1 MTSEARD
8 IVERLRERKAFG
20 LNGATWVM
28 LTVPDP
34 DCQEAAEEIRRLRE
48 ALEGAIGSIEFWG
61 GYASDYFKDKH
72 DFQADLDKARQALSP
87 TGD

>member
-8 IVERLRERKAFG
+8 IVERLLHE
-20 LNGATWVM
+20 ATM
-28 LTVPDP
+28 APDYAEKVFN
-34 DCQEAAEEIRRLRE
+34 EAAEEIRRLRE